1 MKNSFVRILSY
12 LAILIFLLHWAVAFI
27 LAMPANYVK
36 QTVANHASRYQTM
49 FSSWNFFTPPFIY
62 HNRLYFIVRDSK
74 ISGNRQDTIEVLANI
89 SLQKQ
94 IRVPFNQRENI
105 IDHLVNNS
113 VAGLKRV
120 VRSYKITTDSL
131 ATNKSD
137 SLTIARSISNAEG
150 NNNYKRYLATLT
162 NYCKI
167 VLQQK
172 NIDIIGKEVKIVIKE
187 KEIRPFKQI
196 GDASYLQKEILVFE
210 TTYKPVNP

>member
-49 FSSWNFFTPPFIY
+49 FSSWSFFTPPLTY
-62 HNRLYFIVRDSK
+62 HNRLYFIFRDSK
-74 ISGNRQDTIEVLANI
+74 ISGNKQDTIEVLANI

-131 ATNKSD
+131 AINKSD
-137 SLTIARSISNAEG
+137 SPTIARSISNAEG